1 MDMPSRR
8 HPWVRIANFASGW
21 EADLAV
27 ARLQGERV
35 PARAMGN
42 DVTGIFGPG
51 FQGANARG
59 FWVEVPQ
66 PLAARALDLL
76 ARPPAPP
83 EDVDGETPPNE

>member
-66 PLAARALDLL
+66 PFAARALDLL
-76 ARPPAPP
+76 ARPPAPA
-83 EDVDGETPPNE
+83 EDAEGETPPND